1 MRTARVLRIRIKS
14 ETIRCGSSA
23 PDFARLV
30 ASVQSGSAVYVIG
43 MVVAV
48 SLRFQDEPV
57 DYIRVCSECAVLI
70 GDHGD
75 GGGDGTSFCRT
86 ALREGGIHS
95 SRTAK
100 NHVDTEPLG
109 HC

>member
-48 SLRFQDEPV
+48 S
-57 DYIRVCSECAVLI
+57 
-70 GDHGD
+70 
-75 GGGDGTSFCRT
+75 
-86 ALREGGIHS
+86 
-95 SRTAK
+95 
-100 NHVDTEPLG
+100 
-109 HC
+109 